1 MRRLGANSQK
11 HESVFGFGQL
21 SANPNK
27 LGDCRDW
34 SRKITLVK
42 SGNAY
47 L

>member
-1 MRRLGANSQK
+1 MPRLGVNNQK

-27 LGDCRDW
+27 PGDWRDV
-34 SRKITLVK
+34 SRYITLVK